1 MKVSLSNVTLNA
13 TLKDSD
19 TYGKHAVLEGSG
31 ERQFMKGYGYKV
43 KVTLEDGSS
52 MYVRILDFAAIKEG
66 GGEVRKVDVKE
77 AAKTAAAPK
86 VKKLKVDKTSESAPL
101 APSVEVSAE
110 LQEYRDFLAFK
121 AMKAQA
127 AQAK

>member
-1 MKVSLSNVTLNA
+1 MKVSLSGVSLSA
-13 TLKDSD
+13 TIKDSD

-66 GGEVRKVDVKE
+66 GGEVKSIPPSE
-77 AAKTAAAPK
+77 AAKTAKPPKAPK
-86 VKKLKVDKTSESAPL
+86 APK
-101 APSVEVSAE
+101 VEVSAE
-110 LQEYRDFLAFK
+110 LQEYRDFMAFK

-127 AQAK
+127 K